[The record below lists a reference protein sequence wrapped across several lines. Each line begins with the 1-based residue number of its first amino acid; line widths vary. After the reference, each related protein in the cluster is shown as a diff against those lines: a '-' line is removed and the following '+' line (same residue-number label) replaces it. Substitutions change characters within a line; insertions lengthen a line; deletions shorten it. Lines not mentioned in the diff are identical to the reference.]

1 MATRRRKGRHLR
13 GSRTHGWGT
22 SGQHR
27 GSGTRG
33 GFGIA
38 GRYRHKRSRLIRE
51 KEFVNMHYVGKKGF
65 TSVAQKKGE
74 GKVLNVGQLSAMV
87 DRLIS
92 EKKAQVEGQ
101 KVSVDL
107 GELGFSKL
115 LGSGL
120 ISKAI
125 RVKIDH
131 CSESALEKLKK
142 AGGEAVLPSS
152 APAK

>member
-1 MATRRRKGRHLR
+1 
-13 GSRTHGWGT
+13 
-22 SGQHR
+22 
-27 GSGTRG
+27 
-33 GFGIA
+33 
-38 GRYRHKRSRLIRE
+38 
-51 KEFVNMHYVGKKGF
+51 VNMHYVGKKGF

-115 LGSGL
+115 LGSGS

-125 RVKIDH
+125 RVKIDR

>member
-1 MATRRRKGRHLR
+1 M
-13 GSRTHGWGT
+13 
-22 SGQHR
+22 
-27 GSGTRG
+27 
-33 GFGIA
+33 
-38 GRYRHKRSRLIRE
+38 IRE

-115 LGSGL
+115 LGSGR
-120 ISKAI
+120 ISRAVK
-125 RVKIDH
+125 VKIDQ
-131 CSESALEKLKK
+131 CSEGALEKLKK
-142 AGGEAVLPSS
+142 AGGEAVLSTPATP
-152 APAK
+152 APTAAQAK

>member
-1 MATRRRKGRHLR
+1 
-13 GSRTHGWGT
+13 
-22 SGQHR
+22 
-27 GSGTRG
+27 
-33 GFGIA
+33 
-38 GRYRHKRSRLIRE
+38 
-51 KEFVNMHYVGKKGF
+51 VNMHYVGKKGF

-87 DRLIS
+87 DRLIL

-115 LGSGL
+115 LGSGS
-120 ISKAI
+120 ISRAI